1 MRKGTKPD
9 VLVSMEQK
17 YDQNFQI
24 VFEAIKQLLE
34 VEAKPKKSI
43 GFTGERPQD
52 FSGAAPRR

>member
-1 MRKGTKPD
+1 
-9 VLVSMEQK
+9 MEQK